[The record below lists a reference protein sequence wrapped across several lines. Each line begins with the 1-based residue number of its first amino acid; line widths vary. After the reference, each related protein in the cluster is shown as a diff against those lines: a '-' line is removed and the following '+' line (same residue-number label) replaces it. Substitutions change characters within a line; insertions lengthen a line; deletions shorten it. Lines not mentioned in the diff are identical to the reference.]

1 MKKIIGI
8 LTFTS
13 LITAQSNHA
22 TMTMYKDGF
31 ALIKQPVAWNI
42 QPGDN
47 TVSWDNLPSGMIKDS
62 PFLTLNNATVNMQR
76 FNQDVF
82 HFSNYLY
89 NYLGETIDVEFINGS
104 SLTGTL
110 VEISGNTITITR
122 KRSTIS
128 FNRDRV
134 DYISVPGQ
142 LDEVM
147 FKPSL
152 TWSISPE
159 KKSGPVRGN
168 LIYLTKGFDW
178 DAIYR
183 LILDKSGKGAE
194 FLAEAYIKNNSN
206 LDFNNVSLQLVE
218 GILKQNG
225 HMNVPPMMMRSM
237 PTPNE
242 DAEPKEEQ
250 LGDYH
255 IYSLGGKVR
264 LNGKESITTRLYQSR
279 KVSFQKTYLFEN
291 DEQSQKEEPLG
302 IEYQIANTENN
313 NLGVPLP
320 KGKIQLYQS
329 ATSGAIEFVGEDEIR
344 QVPKGAMAT
353 IISGRAF
360 DVVGKRTILNY
371 DRQKKS
377 EEGSISIEVT
387 NTLSNEIKVRLIEH
401 IYGDW
406 VVREASENYRKKDA
420 STIHFP
426 LAIPANGSQ
435 TVTYTYRKEWK

>member
-134 DYISVPGQ
+134 DYI
-142 LDEVM
+142 L
-147 FKPSL
+147 SL
-152 TWSISPE
+152 I
-159 KKSGPVRGN
+159 
-168 LIYLTKGFDW
+168 
-178 DAIYR
+178 
-183 LILDKSGKGAE
+183 
-194 FLAEAYIKNNSN
+194 
-206 LDFNNVSLQLVE
+206 
-218 GILKQNG
+218 
-225 HMNVPPMMMRSM
+225 
-237 PTPNE
+237 
-242 DAEPKEEQ
+242 
-250 LGDYH
+250 H
-255 IYSLGGKVR
+255 I
-264 LNGKESITTRLYQSR
+264 
-279 KVSFQKTYLFEN
+279 
-291 DEQSQKEEPLG
+291 
-302 IEYQIANTENN
+302 
-313 NLGVPLP
+313 
-320 KGKIQLYQS
+320 
-329 ATSGAIEFVGEDEIR
+329 
-344 QVPKGAMAT
+344 
-353 IISGRAF
+353 
-360 DVVGKRTILNY
+360 
-371 DRQKKS
+371 
-377 EEGSISIEVT
+377 
-387 NTLSNEIKVRLIEH
+387 
-401 IYGDW
+401 
-406 VVREASENYRKKDA
+406 
-420 STIHFP
+420 
-426 LAIPANGSQ
+426 
-435 TVTYTYRKEWK
+435 